1 VRSGDSLLLTPHNL
15 LLRTAE
21 QTLEPAD
28 IGKTYRRLDYE
39 SKVAGKAQYLADMQ
53 LPGMCHGRILRSPL
67 PHARIKK
74 IDASRAFVAR
84 GVVAV
89 ITRENILSDAG
100 IEPYYGPVF
109 KDQTIV
115 AVEKVR
121 HVGDPVAAVAAVTHE
136 AADEALRLIDVE
148 YEELPA
154 VLGVEDALKP
164 RSVLVHDSIRIPESG
179 FADLAELKPIDGT
192 NICTHFKLARGD
204 IQRGFAE
211 ADRIFEDVFTLPA
224 TQHSFLETHACIAAV
239 EPGGRITVW
248 ATTQNP
254 FVVRTQLAN
263 IFKLPVAKVRVI
275 VPYLGGGY
283 GGKVYP
289 KVEPITVALALK
301 AGRPVRLVL
310 SREEVFY
317 TITKHAASIRMK
329 TGVKKDGTLLARECE
344 IYLDTGAYA
353 EIGPRV
359 AKKSGYTAAGPYKIP
374 HLKIDSYSV
383 YTNKPPAGAFRGF
396 GVSQSAW
403 AVESQMDIIAAGLRI
418 DPLELRKQN
427 GYEEGDKFVTEESL
441 RAVGLKQCLDEVARS
456 IGWEWQGREGDRETG
471 RQASE
476 TRRAGEK
483 EIGREDAE
491 TARQGDREK
500 RSDGHKETGGKGDTE
515 SGRERGPLI
524 SGATLKRGK
533 GLACMIK
540 ATITPSISCAV
551 LKMNEDASL
560 SIYAGT
566 VEMGQGSETTLAQI
580 VGKELGIPLNRI
592 QVLGVDTDVVPYDL
606 TTSSSR
612 STFHMGKAVQLAA
625 RQIQQQLT
633 QIVADE
639 YGIPTDQVRFV
650 DGRIRLPESTLN
662 YADVMFKKFGMQGG
676 TLIGEG
682 QLKTSVRNEFGE
694 KSTSAFWFL
703 AAGAAEVE
711 VDIETGK
718 IRLLKYATA
727 VDVGKA
733 ISPLGCR
740 QQLGGAA
747 ITGLGQALFEE
758 IAYDGGQLINPN
770 FVDYVLPSLGDMP
783 PVIDCIA
790 VEVPDGNGPFGA
802 KGIGESALIPVAP
815 AVANAVYDACGV
827 RIRDLPIKAEKI
839 YLVLQANRR

>member
-1 VRSGDSLLLTPHNL
+1 MDL
-15 LLRTAE
+15 
-21 QTLEPAD
+21 AD
-28 IGKTYRRLDYE
+28 IGKTFRRLDYE
-39 SKVAGKAQYLADMQ
+39 SKVSGKAQYLADMQ
-53 LPGMCHGRILRSPL
+53 VPGMCHGRILRSPL
-67 PHARIKK
+67 PHARIKQLET
-74 IDASRAFVAR
+74 SRALKVP
-84 GVVAV
+84 GVVAI
-89 ITRENILSDAG
+89 ITRDDILHDEG

-121 HVGDPVAAVAAVTHE
+121 HVGDPVAAVAALTVD
-136 AADEALRLIDVE
+136 AADEALQLIDVE

-154 VLGVEDALKP
+154 VLSVEDAIRQNP
-164 RSVLVHDSIRIPESG
+164 TLVHESVRIPESG

-192 NICTHFKLARGD
+192 NVCTHFRLNRGD
-204 IQRGFAE
+204 IQRGFAA
-211 ADRIFEDVFTLPA
+211 ADHVFDDTFTLPA
-224 TQHSFLETHACIAAV
+224 TQHCFLETHACIASV
-239 EPGGRITVW
+239 EPSGRITVW

-263 IFKLPVAKVRVI
+263 IFKVPVAKVRVI

-289 KVEPITVALALK
+289 KVEPIAVALALK
-301 AGRPVRLVL
+301 AGRPVRVVL
-310 SREEVFY
+310 AREEVFY

-329 TGVKKDGTLLARECE
+329 TGVKNDGTLVARECE

-374 HLKIDSYSV
+374 NLKIDSYSI

-403 AVESQMDIIAAGLRI
+403 AVESQMDIIAARLKI
-418 DPLELRKQN
+418 DPLELRKKN
-427 GYEEGDKFVTEESL
+427 GYDEGDKFVTEETL
-441 RAVGLKQCLDEVARS
+441 RAVGLKECLDEVAKS
-456 IGWEWQGREGDRETG
+456 IGWESDKFKSSKAQEPALGPSKGST
-471 RQASE
+471 
-476 TRRAGEK
+476 
-483 EIGREDAE
+483 AE
-491 TARQGDREK
+491 SIR
-500 RSDGHKETGGKGDTE
+500 
-515 SGRERGPLI
+515 
-524 SGATLKRGK
+524 RGK

-540 ATITPSISCAV
+540 ATITPSVSCAV
-551 LKMNEDASL
+551 VKMNEDASL

-580 VGKELGIPLNRI
+580 AGKELGIPLSNI

-625 RQIQQQLT
+625 QQIQQQLR
-633 QIVADE
+633 QIVSKE
-639 YGIPTDQVRFV
+639 YGVPEDRIGFV
-650 DGRIRLPESTLN
+650 EGKIRLPESTLD
-662 YADVMFKKFGMQGG
+662 YGEVMAKRFGMPGG

-682 QLKTSVRNEFGE
+682 QLKTSVKNEYGE

-711 VDIETGK
+711 VDTDTGK
-718 IRLLKYATA
+718 IKLLKYATA

-740 QQLGGAA
+740 QQLAGAA
-747 ITGLGQALFEE
+747 ITGIGQALFEE
-758 IAYDGGQLINPN
+758 IAYDNGQLINPN
-770 FVDYVLPSLGDMP
+770 LVDYVLPSLGDMP
-783 PVIDCIA
+783 PVIDSIA
-790 VEVPDGNGPFGA
+790 IEVPDVNGPFGA

-815 AVANAVYDACGV
+815 AIANAIYDACGA
-827 RIRDLPIKAEKI
+827 RIKDLPIKPEKI
-839 YLVLQANRR
+839 FLALEEAKSKV